1 MAFFENIKE
10 KLENKL
16 TDFTTIEHVLIFED
30 DNSYIYR
37 FQQTAGDSLSYI
49 SEKPIDK
56 EYYLLFNKAF
66 SASVESRTSITRFI
80 IECLTK

>member
-1 MAFFENIKE
+1 MSFFEDLKVE
-10 KLENKL
+10 LENKL

-30 DNSYIYR
+30 DDRYIYR

-56 EYYLLFNKAF
+56 AYYSLFNDAF
-66 SASVESRTSITRFI
+66 SASIESRTSITRFI
-80 IECLTK
+80 IECLT